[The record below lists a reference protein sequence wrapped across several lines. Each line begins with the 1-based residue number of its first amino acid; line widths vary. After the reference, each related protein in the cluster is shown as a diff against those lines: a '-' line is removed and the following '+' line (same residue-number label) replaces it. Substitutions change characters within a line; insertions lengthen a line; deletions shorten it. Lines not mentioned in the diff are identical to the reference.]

1 MFNHATHRLQ
11 REFPQAVMTL
21 NGVPRFQKFLQSIR
35 DQAPATDFK
44 DLGIFEIRNR
54 YVTTCSWFDLP
65 LRQLD
70 EEVANMGLVSL
81 LEALTIKVSGVS
93 SRCFPEQIALSATF
107 GHDKYVAKPM
117 VEYRLQAILE
127 VNPETSD

>member
-21 NGVPRFQKFLQSIR
+21 NGVPRFQKFLPSIR

-81 LEALTIKVSGVS
+81 LEALTIKISGVS
-93 SRCFPEQIALSATF
+93 SRCFLLFLPHSGMINMWQNRWWNTGFKLSW
-107 GHDKYVAKPM
+107 K
-117 VEYRLQAILE
+117 
-127 VNPETSD
+127 